1 MLECIN
7 IIHKKDPV
15 KEDSHLPIKTYFPG
29 GSHPHVIVKTIGNKN
44 LSVGITHSPKSGH
57 HKLEEIKEST
67 GEKAYLQHTPTFDK
81 RSNYSSKVKS
91 WHLTKEGEKKAI
103 KIANKYFDKNK

>member
-1 MLECIN
+1 MLEHIS
-7 IIHKKDPV
+7 IIIKKLPV
-15 KEDSHLPIKTYFPG
+15 KENNHLPVKTYFPG

-57 HKLEEIKEST
+57 HKLEEVEEST

-81 RSNYSSKVKS
+81 RSNYSSKEKS
-91 WHLTKEGEKKAI
+91 WHLTKDGEKKAK
-103 KIANKYFDKNK
+103 KIASKYTDKNK